1 MFRKMIGVLLLLIGL
16 IGVVLS
22 IAGVYFSNQIV
33 AAMGGGLDSTLKLTA
48 DSLATV
54 EDTLTLAQT
63 TVGDVNTGLDT
74 VGVTADDLAKTLA
87 DTRPLLD
94 QVSQVATEDVPG
106 NIEAMQAT
114 IPNMAEV
121 AGVIDDTLITLNAFK
136 IQESILGV
144 DINYDLGVDYQPSV
158 PFDETVMALG
168 NSLNGMP
175 DQLRSLQPNIKT
187 ASDNLATVSD
197 DIYAVSDDLAVINGR
212 IAEVEPLLG
221 DYIDIVDEI
230 NGAVTATREEV
241 NTQLN
246 TVSLALKIGLIWLG
260 LMQFAVLYLG
270 WDLIIGERYDVD
282 KLEKEAEEKE
292 EKDE

>member
-1 MFRKMIGVLLLLIGL
+1 MFRKLIGFLLLLIGVL
-16 IGVVLS
+16 GVALS
-22 IAGVYFSNQIV
+22 IAGIYFSDQIV
-33 AAMGGGLDSTLKLTA
+33 SALGDGLDSTLKLTA
-48 DSLATV
+48 DSLVTV
-54 EDTLTLAQT
+54 EDTLALAQT
-63 TVGDVNTGLDT
+63 TVGDVNAGLDT

-94 QVSQVATEDVPG
+94 QITQVATEDVPA

-136 IQESILGV
+136 IDESILGIN
-144 DINYDLGVDYQPSV
+144 INYDLGVNYQPTV
-158 PFDETVMALG
+158 PFDETVTALG
-168 NSLNGMP
+168 SSLDDMP
-175 DQLRSLQPNIKT
+175 DQLRGLQPNIET
-187 ASDNLATVSD
+187 ASDNLAVVSA
-197 DIYAVSDDLAVINGR
+197 DIYAIADDLAVINGR

-221 DYIDIVDEI
+221 DYIGIVGDI
-230 NGAVTATREEV
+230 NGAVTTTREQV

-260 LMQFAVLYLG
+260 LMQFAILYLG

-282 KLEKEAEEKE
+282 KLEEEK
-292 EKDE
+292 KDSNE

>member
-1 MFRKMIGVLLLLIGL
+1 MFRKLIGILLLLIGL
-16 IGVVLS
+16 LGVALS
-22 IAGVYFSNQIV
+22 IAGIYFSDQIV
-33 AAMGGGLDSTLKLTA
+33 SALGDGLDSTLKLTA
-48 DSLATV
+48 DSLVTV
-54 EDTLTLAQT
+54 EDTLALAQT
-63 TVGDVNTGLDT
+63 TIGDVNAGLDT

-94 QVSQVATEDVPG
+94 QITQVATEDVPD

-136 IQESILGV
+136 IEESILGI
-144 DINYDLGVDYQPSV
+144 DINYDLGVNYQPTV

-168 NSLNGMP
+168 SSLDDMP
-175 DQLRSLQPNIKT
+175 DQLRSLQPNIET
-187 ASDNLATVSD
+187 ASDNLAVVSD
-197 DIYAVSDDLAVINGR
+197 DIYAIADDLAVINGR

-221 DYIDIVDEI
+221 DYITIVGDI
-230 NGAVTATREEV
+230 NGAVTTTREQV

-246 TVSLALKIGLIWLG
+246 TVSLALKIGLVWLG
-260 LMQFAVLYLG
+260 LMLFAILYLG

-282 KLEKEAEEKE
+282 KLEEEAKEKE
-292 EKDE
+292 E